1 MPDASSSNT
10 TTPGREPETTE
21 GIGYRRGRSHISRAE
36 AKNQACLPWR
46 SNGCEHGDT
55 MHRVQPDGTIVEI
68 GDRKTKPKPD
78 AIKMRQARRFGKGRC

>member
-1 MPDASSSNT
+1 MPDASRSSSSIT
-10 TTPGREPETTE
+10 TGREPETTE
-21 GIGYRRGRSHISRAE
+21 GAN

-55 MHRVQPDGTIVEI
+55 MHCVQPDGTIVEI

-78 AIKMRQARRFGKGRC
+78 AIKMRQARRFGMGRC